1 MTSSVDTAELPRVRP
16 VAVGPLPAPAVTT
29 PLRPAA
35 PAPPVAAV
43 QSVEPEVVMGRF
55 ELRAER
61 RAARRLRRRYA
72 ALGIVV
78 LAGSLAVTVA
88 VLDVIR

>member
-16 VAVGPLPAPAVTT
+16 VAVGPLPAPATT
-29 PLRPAA
+29 PLRPVA
-35 PAPPVAAV
+35 PAPPAAAV
-43 QSVEPEVVMGRF
+43 DSVKPEVVMGRS

-72 ALGIVV
+72 ALGIGV
-78 LAGSLAVTVA
+78 LAASLAVTVA